1 MSNELS
7 RRQFL
12 AGATAFALGGAV
24 FGLPRRAFADD
35 AQAGSAIVILHTND
49 VHCAVGEADEK
60 GATPLGYSALAS
72 YVADRKGVFGDGNVT
87 LVDAGDAVQ
96 GNVMGTLTQGQALVD
111 IMNATGYDYVIPGNH
126 EFDYGMPQF
135 NHLVGSANAT
145 YLSCNFTDKRP
156 EVPTLIPRWTCT
168 HSKTTT
174 TPGPCGRTKR
184 TLATS

>member
-49 VHCAVGEADEK
+49 VHCAVGEADET

-72 YVADRKGVFGDGNVT
+72 YVADRKGVFGSGNVT

-111 IMNATGYDYVIPGNH
+111 IMNATG
-126 EFDYGMPQF
+126 
-135 NHLVGSANAT
+135 
-145 YLSCNFTDKRP
+145 
-156 EVPTLIPRWTCT
+156 
-168 HSKTTT
+168 
-174 TPGPCGRTKR
+174 
-184 TLATS
+184 